1 MAKKK
6 TSIKKSVPAKK
17 AGAGVS
23 KTAKKVTKVPAAKK
37 KASTYTA
44 PKAKKTAAK
53 KTVVKKTAVKK
64 TAVKSATKPKAK
76 VAVKKTTKTIV
87 KPAAKKV
94 VSKSTKKVSA
104 VAPKAKP
111 VAPKASSTKAIIT
124 KVSASNK
131 AKVEELKKMPSYKR
145 PEAMPSAQSKED
157 DRKFYN
163 ESELREFEEIIVEKL
178 ELAKRE
184 LSYIKMALSRK
195 DDEGTDGTN
204 SNMKVL
210 EDGADTLEK
219 ESFSQLAARQQKFV
233 AQLEAA
239 LLRIKNGTYG
249 LCIVTG
255 KLIPKD
261 RLRAVPHTQHTIEG
275 KLKR

>member
-6 TSIKKSVPAKK
+6 TSIKKAVPAKK
-17 AGAGVS
+17 SGSSAS
-23 KTAKKVTKVPAAKK
+23 KVAKKASKVTVAKK
-37 KASTYTA
+37 KVGSSTA
-44 PKAKKTAAK
+44 KAKKTASKKAPIKSAAK
-53 KTVVKKTAVKK
+53 KAPLKAASKPKAKAAVKK
-64 TAVKSATKPKAK
+64 VAKAPVKASVKKAAPKATSKPIAAPKGQVAVQKTSATKP
-76 VAVKKTTKTIV
+76 
-87 KPAAKKV
+87 V
-94 VSKSTKKVSA
+94 VS
-104 VAPKAKP
+104 
-111 VAPKASSTKAIIT
+111 
-124 KVSASNK
+124 KVSASNR

-145 PEAMPSAQSKED
+145 PEAMPNTQGKED
-157 DRKFYN
+157 DRKFYT
-163 ESELREFEEIIVEKL
+163 ESELKEFEEIIIEKL

-195 DDEGTDGTN
+195 DDEGTDSTN

-239 LLRIKNGTYG
+239 HLRIKNGTYG
-249 LCIVTG
+249 VCIVTG